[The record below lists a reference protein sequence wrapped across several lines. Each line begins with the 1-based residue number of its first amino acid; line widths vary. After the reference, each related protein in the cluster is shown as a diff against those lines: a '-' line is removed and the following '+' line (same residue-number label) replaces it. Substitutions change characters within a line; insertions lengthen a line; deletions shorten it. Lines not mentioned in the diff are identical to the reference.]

1 MNRIK
6 VEAAFPGAAV
16 LFGIFAGGCGSAPEK
31 TPAEFEKPNIIYI
44 LADDLGYG
52 DLGSYGQKNILT
64 PNLDRMAEEG
74 MRFTQHYAGSTV
86 CAPSRAV
93 LMTGLHT
100 GHAPIR
106 GNREIMPI
114 GQYPLQYGTV
124 TFPKILQEAGYTTG
138 AFGKWGLGPPD
149 SEGSP
154 SLQGF
159 DRFFGLLCQR
169 RSHFFYPEFLFNV
182 ERGKPAERV
191 YLEGN
196 KTEDASTENF
206 QRPGS
211 GPPIERAQYSAD
223 VITREAL
230 EFIAQ
235 NSDGPFFLYLPTQ
248 IPHAS
253 LTVPDESLAL
263 YLDENGESIFEE
275 NTSYPFGG
283 YTKQTMPKA
292 AYAAMVTHLD
302 QHVGMILDK
311 LEETGIAENTLLI
324 FTSDNGSYTE
334 GGYHYSMH
342 NSNAPLRGGK
352 RDLYE
357 GGIRVPMIA
366 WWPGKIK
373 PGSLSDHISGFQDMM
388 PTFAELA
395 GAQPVPQTDGI
406 SMVPALLG
414 HPDQQQTHEYLYWEF
429 HERGGRQAVRM
440 DNWKAVRLN
449 VRQNRD
455 APIELYD
462 LNEDISEQHNLAD
475 RHPDVVEKIDRI
487 MREAHIPSQLFPLF
501 PAHTFICMSGIMEQI
516 SLLLML

>member
-1 MNRIK
+1 MKNISFESSIR
-6 VEAAFPGAAV
+6 EAAI
-16 LFGIFAGGCGSAPEK
+16 LFGLFAGGCEALHDK
-31 TPAEFEKPNIIYI
+31 TPPDLKKPNIIYI

-52 DLGSYGQKNILT
+52 DIGSFGQKNIKT
-64 PNLDRMAEEG
+64 PNLDRLAEEG
-74 MRFTQHYAGSTV
+74 MRFTQHYSGSTV

-93 LMTGLHT
+93 LMTGLHS

-106 GNREIMPI
+106 GNKEIMPI

-182 ERGKPAERV
+182 EPGKPAERV

-211 GPPIERAQYSAD
+211 GPPIERGQYSTD
-223 VITREAL
+223 VMTSEAL
-230 EFIAQ
+230 DFIDQ
-235 NSDGPFFLYLPTQ
+235 NSNRPFFLYIPTQ

-253 LTVPDESLAL
+253 LTVPEDVLEL

-275 NTSYPFGG
+275 DTSQPFGN
-283 YTKQTMPKA
+283 YTHQSMPLA
-292 AYAAMVTHLD
+292 TYAAMVTRLD
-302 QHVGMILDK
+302 QYVGMILDK
-311 LEETGIAENTLLI
+311 LEEKGIAENTLVI
-324 FTSDNGSYTE
+324 FTSDNGSYSE

-357 GGIRVPMIA
+357 GGIRVPTIA
-366 WWPGKIK
+366 WWPRKIEA
-373 PGSLSDHISGFQDMM
+373 GSVSNHISGFQDMM

-395 GAQPVPQTDGI
+395 GTKSPPQIDGI
-406 SMVPALLG
+406 SMVAELLG
-414 HPDQQQTHEYLYWEF
+414 RTDEQEKHEYLYWEF
-429 HERGGRQAVRM
+429 HGMGGRQAVRM
-440 DNWKAVRLN
+440 DKWKGVRLN
-449 VRQNRD
+449 VRQNRNG
-455 APIELYD
+455 PIELYN
-462 LNEDISEQHNLAD
+462 LEEDIGEQNDLAGQ
-475 RHPDVVEKIDRI
+475 HPDIVEKIDQI
-487 MREAHIPSQLFPLF
+487 MREAHVPSRLFPLF
-501 PAHTFICMSGIMEQI
+501 E
-516 SLLLML
+516 

>member
-1 MNRIK
+1 MSRIQI
-6 VEAAFPGAAV
+6 ESTLPGVAV
-16 LFGIFAGGCGSAPEK
+16 MFGLFTGGCEAPSEK
-31 TPAEFEKPNIIYI
+31 DPRGFEKPNIIYI

-52 DLGSYGQKNILT
+52 DLGSYGQENINT
-64 PNLDRMAEEG
+64 PNLDRMANEG
-74 MRFTQHYAGSTV
+74 IRFTQHYAGSTV
-86 CAPSRAV
+86 SAPSRAV

-124 TFPKILQEAGYTTG
+124 TFPKILQEAGYMTG

-182 ERGKPAERV
+182 ERGKTAERI

-196 KTEDASTENF
+196 KTEDASREGF
-206 QRPGS
+206 ERPGS
-211 GPPIERAQYSAD
+211 GPPIEREQYSSD
-223 VITREAL
+223 VMTSEAL
-230 EFIAQ
+230 EFIDQ
-235 NSDGPFFLYLPTQ
+235 NSDRPFFLYLPTQ

-253 LTVPDESLAL
+253 LTAPDEVLAL

-275 NTSYPFGG
+275 DTSYPFGG
-283 YTKQTMPKA
+283 YTRQTMPKA
-292 AYAAMVTHLD
+292 AYAAMVTRLD

-311 LEETGIAENTLLI
+311 LEKKGIAENTLVI
-324 FTSDNGSYTE
+324 FTSDNGSYSE

-357 GGIRVPMIA
+357 GGIRVPMLA
-366 WWPGKIK
+366 WWPGKIE
-373 PGSLSDHISGFQDMM
+373 PSGVSDHISGFQDMM

-395 GAQPVPQTDGI
+395 GSQPPPLIDGI
-406 SMVPALLG
+406 SMVPTLLG
-414 HPDQQQTHEYLYWEF
+414 RADQKEHEYLYWEF
-429 HERGGRQAVRM
+429 HARGGRQAVRM
-440 DNWKAVRLN
+440 GKWKAVRLN
-449 VRQNRD
+449 VRENRNN
-455 APIELYD
+455 PVELYD
-462 LNEDISEQHNLAD
+462 LDEDIAEQHDLAD
-475 RHPDVVEKIDRI
+475 QHPEIVEKIDRI
-487 MREAHIPSQLFPLF
+487 MHEAHVPSQLFPLF
-501 PAHTFICMSGIMEQI
+501 E
-516 SLLLML
+516 

>member
-1 MNRIK
+1 MDRIYN
-6 VEAAFPGAAV
+6 ALPGAAI
-16 LFGIFAGGCGSAPEK
+16 LLGIFSGGCSP
-31 TPAEFEKPNIIYI
+31 TAERSPLVTEKPNIIYI

-64 PNLDRMAEEG
+64 PNLDRMAAEG

-93 LMTGLHT
+93 LMTGLHS

-124 TFPKILQEAGYTTG
+124 TFPKILQEAGYVTG

-154 SLQGF
+154 ALQGF

-182 ERGKPAERV
+182 EPGKPAERV

-196 KTEDASTENF
+196 KTKDASTENF

-211 GPPIERAQYSAD
+211 GPPIERGQYSAD
-223 VITREAL
+223 VMTDEAL
-230 EFIAQ
+230 DFIEQ
-235 NSDGPFFLYLPTQ
+235 YSDRPFFLYLPTQ

-253 LTVPDESLAL
+253 LTVPDETLAL
-263 YLDENGESIFEE
+263 YLDENGKSIFEE
-275 NTSYPFGG
+275 DTSQPFGG
-283 YTKQTMPKA
+283 YTRQSMPLA
-292 AYAAMVTHLD
+292 TYAAMVTHLD
-302 QHVGMILDK
+302 RHVGMILDK
-311 LEETGIAENTLLI
+311 LEEKGIAGNTLII
-324 FTSDNGSYTE
+324 FTSDNGSYSE

-342 NSNAPLRGGK
+342 DSNAPLRGGK

-366 WWPGKIK
+366 WWPGRIEA
-373 PGSLSDHISGFQDMM
+373 GTTSDHISGFQDMM
-388 PTFAELA
+388 PTFTELA
-395 GAQPVPQTDGI
+395 GMPYPPGIDGL
-406 SMVPALLG
+406 SMMPELLG
-414 HPDQQQTHEYLYWEF
+414 RKDQQQKHEYLYWEF
-429 HERGGRQAVRM
+429 HGMGGRQAVRM
-440 DNWKAVRLN
+440 DNWKAVRLD
-449 VRQNRD
+449 VRQNRN
-455 APIELYD
+455 APIELYN
-462 LNEDISEQHNLAD
+462 LEEDIAEQHDLAG
-475 RHPDVVEKIDRI
+475 RHPEIVQEMDQIIRQ
-487 MREAHIPSQLFPLF
+487 AHVPSMLFPLF
-501 PAHTFICMSGIMEQI
+501 ENN
-516 SLLLML
+516 